1 MTRQGIINKCLI
13 TSLNPRLALFSFRF
27 IRVIEILGLV
37 GLLGLTE
44 LSWVWFR
51 DKRVDMIIRFIR
63 PIRDIGAVRIITV
76 IQVIRLSGVIR
87 IIGVIKIKRY
97 YHYEN

>member
-1 MTRQGIINKCLI
+1 LI
-13 TSLNPRLALFSFRF
+13 HPRLELLSLRF

-37 GLLGLTE
+37 RLLGLTE
-44 LSWVWFR
+44 LSWDWFR

-63 PIRDIGAVRIITV
+63 PMRDIGIVRVITV
-76 IQVIRLSGVIR
+76 IQVIRRSGVIR
-87 IIGVIKIKRY
+87 VIGVIKIKRY